1 MKSRALFSRTIWIVC
16 LLGCQSELAALELP
30 VPTPPSSN
38 VVSFNDVS
46 IEMTSCEITPD
57 RSAICRLSIT
67 NRYTDKGIE
76 IYRDIRI
83 QDDLGSEY
91 AVTTGGFG
99 ERVGWKTGTVWSQ
112 TAVADSS
119 YSFTVIATNLS
130 TRATSIRAVVFQR
143 FLARDMNRRTLG
155 YRDKVVFRSP
165 RMVASGAP
173 STGRSTGPSNP
184 TNPAVPPSGEGLA
197 LQSGW
202 QDVGYWD
209 YDGVDGQSLGVG
221 IVYRPTPGGGLGRT
235 WPGHLELRN
244 HASLRARP
252 RSLWPVRIHPDQRR
266 ICADYPGYP
275 SYAVHVDLPG
285 EAQDGVYQV
294 ARCRGD
300 D

>member
-1 MKSRALFSRTIWIVC
+1 MKLRTLFSPTIWIVC

-46 IEMTSCEITPD
+46 IEMASCEITPD
-57 RSAICRLSIT
+57 RSAICRLSVT

-91 AVTTGGFG
+91 AVTSGGFG
-99 ERVGWKTGTVWSQ
+99 ESVGQNTRTVWSQ
-112 TAVADSS
+112 IAVADSS
-119 YSFTVIATNLS
+119 YPFTVIATNLS
-130 TRATSIRAVVFQR
+130 TRATSVRAVVFQR
-143 FLARDMNRRTLG
+143 FLVRDMNRRTLG

-173 STGRSTGPSNP
+173 RTAPSTP
-184 TNPAVPPSGEGLA
+184 PAPPSGEGLA
-197 LQSGW
+197 LRSGW
-202 QDVGYWD
+202 QDVGYWN
-209 YDGVDGQSLGVG
+209 YDGVDGQSLGAG
-221 IVYRPTPGGGLGRT
+221 IVYRPTPGGGLGRS

-252 RSLWPVRIHPDQRR
+252 RSLWPVRIHPGQRR